1 MVDILY
7 KNKYMKTLTKRSF
20 ILLGAVL
27 SVTTLRAQSVDEIV
41 SKYVDALGGKDVINS
56 VKSVVIESTVDV
68 MGNEVP
74 STTYILNG
82 KGFKTET
89 DFNGTKII
97 QCITDH
103 GGWAINPMAGQS
115 TPTALSSD
123 QVKASQAQL
132 QIGGPLF
139 DYVGKGNKVEFIG
152 KDTAD
157 YKLQVTA
164 GSLNVT
170 YYINMK
176 TYLVDKLINKISV
189 NGQNIETTI
198 AYSNYK
204 KTDVGYLMAWSQ
216 ELNTPQISLNISY
229 KKVDVNKTID
239 PAIFE
244 MPK

>member
-1 MVDILY
+1 M
-7 KNKYMKTLTKRSF
+7 NTLTKRSF
-20 ILLGAVL
+20 ILLGAAL
-27 SVTTLRAQSVDEIV
+27 SFTTLRAQTVDDIV
-41 SKYVDALGGKDVINS
+41 SKYVTALGGKDVINS
-56 VKSVVIESTVDV
+56 VKSVVIESSVNV
-68 MGNEVP
+68 MGNDVP

-89 DFNGTKII
+89 DFNGTKIV

-115 TPTALSSD
+115 TPTAVPAD
-123 QVKASQAQL
+123 QVKASQGQL

-139 DYVGKGNKVEFIG
+139 DYAAKGNKVELIG

-157 YKLQVTA
+157 YQVKVTS
-164 GSLNVT
+164 GSLNLT

-176 TYLVDKLINKISV
+176 TYLTDKMVNKASI
-189 NGQNIETTI
+189 NGQDMETTI

-204 KTDVGYLMAWSQ
+204 KTDVGYLMAFTQ
-216 ELNTPQISLNISY
+216 QLNTPQITLDITF